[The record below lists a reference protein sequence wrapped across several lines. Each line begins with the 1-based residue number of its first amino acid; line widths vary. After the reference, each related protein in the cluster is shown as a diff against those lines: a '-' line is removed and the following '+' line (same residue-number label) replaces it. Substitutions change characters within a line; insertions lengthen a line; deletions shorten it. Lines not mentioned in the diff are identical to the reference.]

1 MSLHCKHLTRRDFVH
16 RLGRA
21 ALALPFLQS
30 FEGQLKAQVNDQ
42 RRSKYVVFLYTNDG
56 VHNGNFWP
64 TNPADPSS
72 SPTLSAL
79 APYKSKMLV
88 LGPKLEGGAPV
99 SDTGLTYNARPA
111 QHRASICL
119 SASRVGLPLNDDQF
133 HAVNKIDGPSIDWV
147 IAEALRKA
155 DGTNAAPFPYLNFGI
170 HPVGGDTPSEIHFD
184 KDGAPLPRMV
194 SAEEVTG
201 RLFGGMM
208 TAGGSGDADAAGE
221 LRKHT
226 AVTNFLNA
234 RFAALKGELGS
245 YDRQVIDKHLT
256 SLRAFEDRRSQLLSR
271 RSNPGGGCGVPATR
285 PASPPTR
292 PPCARGPTHSSCPP
306 SSCRASPPP
315 SAAA

>member
-1 MSLHCKHLTRRDFVH
+1 M
-16 RLGRA
+16 
-21 ALALPFLQS
+21 
-30 FEGQLKAQVNDQ
+30 
-42 RRSKYVVFLYTNDG
+42 
-56 VHNGNFWP
+56 
-64 TNPADPSS
+64 
-72 SPTLSAL
+72 SAL

-88 LGPKLEGGAPV
+88 LGPMLEGGAPV

-155 DGTNAAPFPYLNFGI
+155 DGANAAPFPYLNFGI

-208 TAGGSGDADAAGE
+208 TAGGSGDADAAAE

-226 AVTNFLNA
+226 AVTDFLNA

-245 YDRQVIDKHLT
+245 LRPAGDRQAPDLPAR
-256 SLRAFEDRRSQLLSR
+256 LRGPAIAAALPAQQPGRRLWRARHGGQRPHRRDRRAH
-271 RSNPGGGCGVPATR
+271 GGR
-285 PASPPTR
+285 HS
-292 PPCARGPTHSSCPP
+292 SSCPP